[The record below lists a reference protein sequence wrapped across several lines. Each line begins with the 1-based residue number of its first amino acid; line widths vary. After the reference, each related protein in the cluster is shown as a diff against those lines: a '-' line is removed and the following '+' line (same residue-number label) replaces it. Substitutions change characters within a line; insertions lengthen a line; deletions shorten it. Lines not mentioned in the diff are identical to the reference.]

1 MHLVLMRHP
10 EREKNVPE
18 INARLTP
25 QGLNSAQQTAV
36 EIAAEIKSFDLLL
49 RSDVEASK
57 QAAEKLMGLLEIANV
72 GVPAVLA
79 PNRQN
84 ITLAD
89 IELEWLTKPYHSVAI
104 IGHHPGITRL
114 LKDLTGK
121 PCRTIDRG
129 EAVWIEMEKGR
140 GYVRRTFGSTY
151 SSELLRKKVELK
163 MTVSTF
169 LAGFTIPVLVEMV
182 KDRKEGFTPF
192 QMLATILFTVAFCL
206 FALAV
211 FMYDELLMP
220 NEYWGPVDSKRQ
232 PKRASRSDFAHNYRL
247 NGRMYAYMVRTWSL
261 FFTPGVVFT
270 AFGFISLILG
280 KWPGENVGWVLLVS
294 VLALL
299 ACPLAHWLWH
309 PRLGVED

>member
-89 IELEWLTKPYHSVAI
+89 IELEWRIAPSGILLEGGVRGDVFDSRFEAGRRHLGWI
-104 IGHHPGITRL
+104 IVR
-114 LKDLTGK
+114 
-121 PCRTIDRG
+121 PCCRG
-129 EAVWIEMEKGR
+129 
-140 GYVRRTFGSTY
+140 
-151 SSELLRKKVELK
+151 
-163 MTVSTF
+163 TV
-169 LAGFTIPVLVEMV
+169 L
-182 KDRKEGFTPF
+182 
-192 QMLATILFTVAFCL
+192 Q
-206 FALAV
+206 
-211 FMYDELLMP
+211 
-220 NEYWGPVDSKRQ
+220 
-232 PKRASRSDFAHNYRL
+232 
-247 NGRMYAYMVRTWSL
+247 
-261 FFTPGVVFT
+261 
-270 AFGFISLILG
+270 
-280 KWPGENVGWVLLVS
+280 
-294 VLALL
+294 
-299 ACPLAHWLWH
+299 
-309 PRLGVED
+309 